1 MLADQVRRMSAL
13 VVDAYYTSAERRV
26 LRRLADLV
34 DTYGAAGGAGPVV
47 VPVTQE
53 QLAELAGTSRATVN
67 HVLREEQAR
76 GTSISA
82 AGGQPCATPPSSR
95 GARGR
100 RGPIR
105 GPN

>member
-1 MLADQVRRMSAL
+1 VLVALLAGQVRRMSTL

-34 DTYGAAGGAGPVV
+34 GTYGPAAAGPVV

-67 HVLREEQAR
+67 HVLREEQGR
-76 GTSISA
+76 GIVDL
-82 AGGQPCATPPSSR
+82 G
-95 GARGR
+95 RGR
-100 RGPIR
+100 TTVRDPAELAR
-105 GPN
+105 RARR